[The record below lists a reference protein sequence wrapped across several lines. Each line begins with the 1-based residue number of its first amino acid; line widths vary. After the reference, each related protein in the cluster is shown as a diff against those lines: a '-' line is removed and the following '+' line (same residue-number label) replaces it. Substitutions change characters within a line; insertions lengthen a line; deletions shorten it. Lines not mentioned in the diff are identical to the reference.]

1 MSSAAQG
8 EPRDGGQMAET
19 GQKVKEKHG
28 FRERYYNTRKE
39 LTERPEACIYT
50 YIRGE
55 KEMNAVSSK
64 TFKCGNS
71 IAVRLPKEI
80 AFAPGLE
87 VVIERKGDTLTIRPA
102 VDPAEDKRR
111 LLEMIEALKAIG
123 PPGEIEK
130 REPIY
135 FPRRRGL

>member
-1 MSSAAQG
+1 
-8 EPRDGGQMAET
+8 
-19 GQKVKEKHG
+19 
-28 FRERYYNTRKE
+28 
-39 LTERPEACIYT
+39 
-50 YIRGE
+50 
-55 KEMNAVSSK
+55 MNAVSSK
-64 TFKCGNS
+64 TFKSGNS
-71 IAVRLPKEI
+71 VAVRLPKEI

-102 VDPAEDKRR
+102 VDPAEEKRK

-123 PPGEIEK
+123 PPGQIEK